1 MWPAVAP
8 RPAADGLAFPS
19 PRPDRPRAPVIPDHA
34 YQTALDCFRRAES
47 VVLTTH
53 VKPDADGL
61 GSAFALARWLR
72 AAGKA
77 VRLVVPTAPPE
88 KYAFLDRGGRLEVAG
103 RDVEVPAIPQ
113 PDLVAIV
120 DTCTWQQLEG
130 MEPLVAES
138 GAEVLV
144 IDHHRTRDALA
155 TVELIDPDAAAT
167 VVLVHRLLVR
177 AGAIIDA
184 DTATDLFVGLAGDT
198 DWFRLPNVEADTLRL
213 AGDLAEAGA
222 SPWDIHA
229 RLNLSDSLSKLR
241 LWGLA
246 VATLRPALDGRVTVL
261 HVTREMFRDV
271 GAEPGD
277 TENLINVCLQVRGA
291 LAGVMLVE
299 ADPGE
304 VRVSLRSVPGV
315 NVLQVAER
323 FGGGGHMRAAGARLE
338 GTLRE
343 VEARVLDALGPVL
356 ADAVTASQTP
366 EIA

>member
-1 MWPAVAP
+1 
-8 RPAADGLAFPS
+8 
-19 PRPDRPRAPVIPDHA
+19 VIPDRA
-34 YQTALDCFRRAES
+34 YQTAIDCFRRAES
-47 VVLTTH
+47 VILTTH

-61 GSAFALARWLR
+61 GSALALARWLR
-72 AAGKA
+72 GEGKA

-88 KYAFLDRGGRLEVAG
+88 KYAFLDRDGRLEVAG
-103 RDVEVPAIPQ
+103 RDVQVAGIPQ
-113 PDLVAIV
+113 PDLVCVV

-130 MEPLVAES
+130 MEPLLAEP

-144 IDHHRTRDALA
+144 IDHHRTRDRLA
-155 TVELIDPDAAAT
+155 TVELVDPSAAAA

-177 AGAIIDA
+177 AGAALDA

-213 AGDLAEAGA
+213 AGDLVQAGA

-246 VATLRPALDGRVTVL
+246 MATLRPALDGRVTVL
-261 HVTREMFRDV
+261 HVTREMFRDA
-271 GAEPGD
+271 GTGPGD
-277 TENLINVCLQVRGA
+277 TESLINVCLQVRGA

-299 ADPGE
+299 TEKDE

-323 FGGGGHMRAAGARLE
+323 FGGGGHVRAAGARLE
-338 GTLRE
+338 GTLPE
-343 VEARVLDALGPVL
+343 VERRVLEALGPVL
-356 ADAVTASQTP
+356 ADAVTASRTP
-366 EIA
+366 ESA